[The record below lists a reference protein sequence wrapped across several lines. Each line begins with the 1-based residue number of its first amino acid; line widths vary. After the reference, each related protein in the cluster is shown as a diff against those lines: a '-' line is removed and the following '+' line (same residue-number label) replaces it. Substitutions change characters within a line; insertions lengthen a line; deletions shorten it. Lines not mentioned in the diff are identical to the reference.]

1 MSSIIRLSKDKQKE
15 KWVKIRLLVS
25 TQRKGWVRYH
35 TDVSERPAI
44 GIQLYNIFSE
54 NVDKGIRVSSNLW
67 RTLNHEV

>member
-15 KWVKIRLLVS
+15 KWVKIRFLVS

-35 TDVSERPAI
+35 TDVSERPAM
-44 GIQLYNIFSE
+44 GIQLSNIFTE

>member
-35 TDVSERPAI
+35 TDISERPAI
-44 GIQLYNIFSE
+44 GIQLYNIFTE

>member
-35 TDVSERPAI
+35 IDVSERPAI
-44 GIQLYNIFSE
+44 GIQLYNIFTE

-67 RTLNHEV
+67 RALNHEV

>member
-1 MSSIIRLSKDKQKE
+1 MSSIIRVSKDKQKE
-15 KWVKIRLLVS
+15 TGVKIRLLVS

-35 TDVSERPAI
+35 TDVSERPAM
-44 GIQLYNIFSE
+44 GIQLSNIFTE